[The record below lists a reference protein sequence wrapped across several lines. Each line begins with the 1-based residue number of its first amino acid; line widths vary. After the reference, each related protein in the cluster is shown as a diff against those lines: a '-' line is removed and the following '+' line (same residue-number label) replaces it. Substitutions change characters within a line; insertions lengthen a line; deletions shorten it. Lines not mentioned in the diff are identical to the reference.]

1 MVYYALDGF
10 TRAYPLIIPF
20 YSFLS
25 GILNNNRKDLA
36 FAIILIAADMLNHFI
51 KNNIFR
57 PIMKDK
63 SFPILGFGVRPQNK
77 NCGLFINNKISN
89 SYGMPSGHSQIA
101 WLFTTYSILNLQN
114 HKYKSMKILLLIILA
129 SMTSYSRVYWSNCHT
144 IQQVLVGGLIGI
156 FFGYQAYNFLN

>member
-1 MVYYALDGF
+1 MATLTEAVEL
-10 TRAYPLIIPF
+10 R
-20 YSFLS
+20 
-25 GILNNNRKDLA
+25 N
-36 FAIILIAADMLNHFI
+36 
-51 KNNIFR
+51 
-57 PIMKDK
+57 
-63 SFPILGFGVRPQNK
+63 
-77 NCGLFINNKISN
+77 INNKISN